1 MSEPAL
7 EDVLSLDSTTPLL
20 SAAGTI
26 SQSDGKAAADCEI
39 IPEVSYYRL
48 AEWS

>member
-7 EDVLSLDSTTPLL
+7 EDVLSLDSTIPLL

-26 SQSDGKAAADCEI
+26 SQSEEEAAADCEI
-39 IPEVSYYRL
+39 RPNVSYYRL